1 MPYNPGDIASKAGET
16 ALGAARKA
24 RRKVFEEAGKRGVNW
39 WNLPLPGQ
47 LAALARGQTTDS
59 EFRNFVEDR
68 IDRAVNVIRFRRT
81 TGSHFGDNVELRLGR
96 ETCFQCVPPGKFR
109 PRAMHFNE

>member
-47 LAALARGQTTDS
+47 LAALALFREDLRQFNLYDTETPENGGVAVTAEPPPYRTYDGAQTDPENPTMGKTGTR
-59 EFRNFVEDR
+59 FGRNVDPF
-68 IDRAVNVIRFRRT
+68 A
-81 TGSHFGDNVELRLGR
+81 HM
-96 ETCFQCVPPGKFR
+96 P
-109 PRAMHFNE
+109 